1 MAPDIKIL
9 KAFIGIAPQSKIHK
23 EPFTVIISPWTVHVK
38 SNWFTY
44 TVHLYNF
51 VNCDVKSFWNCSWS
65 MSSYLS
71 GVLWGIDAQIRAAQ
85 FLGIGATFLMRCSTQ
100 LLSLQVTSD
109 RSVFWPLTQNMG
121 RQHPFFTLRIP
132 EEKSLKMFTLWDYQI
147 YVVLTGLSNLTDKN
161 PIV

>member
-71 GVLWGIDAQIRAAQ
+71 GVLWGRDAQIRAAQ
-85 FLGIGATFLMRCSTQ
+85 FLGIGATFLFHSAPQPASHIWQIC
-100 LLSLQVTSD
+100 
-109 RSVFWPLTQNMG
+109 FLTPDSKHG
-121 RQHPFFTLRIP
+121 KTASIFHTADPRRKI
-132 EEKSLKMFTLWDYQI
+132 LKNVYI
-147 YVVLTGLSNLTDKN
+147 VRLSNLFRTNRTK
-161 PIV
+161 